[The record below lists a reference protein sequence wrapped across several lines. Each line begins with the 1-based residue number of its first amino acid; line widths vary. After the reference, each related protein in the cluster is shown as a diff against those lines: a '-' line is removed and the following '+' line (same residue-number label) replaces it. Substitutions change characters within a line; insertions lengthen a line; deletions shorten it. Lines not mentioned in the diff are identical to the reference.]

1 MKPSGGVTAAAIVM
15 IVIGAIIAFVTFF
28 MVVVFFTVRATMG
41 PGGPGFNATVI
52 PPAIFLLVSVWGLV
66 TGIGVLRVRR
76 WAWFSALIIS
86 SLVLIAAF
94 FPLHNLTKLIRATT
108 GIPTIG
114 AGNFIAV
121 EYVMEIVATFIP
133 LALGVWWLLLFVRRS
148 VRAQFAS
155 ESAAP
160 LAAAA
165 IDFPS
170 SAPAVPVAFI
180 PPPAGRPSRR
190 PVSITVIAIFLLIGP
205 VCFPLIFLLPSEM
218 RITSLFGFILTGGA
232 YLMMMGII
240 TLADIV
246 LGIGLWRLKP
256 WARTGTIIYVAATL
270 LNSLVSLRTMRRAS
284 EMILQAQMAS
294 MPALSGPDA
303 SSMERLMHSSMNI
316 GLVFGLVTTTGLSI
330 AALYF
335 VLTRRAAFYAKK
347 DGSPSAPPP
356 FETNA
361 SDSSAA
367 SSAGNGGQP

>member
-1 MKPSGGVTAAAIVM
+1 MRPSGGVTAAAIVM
-15 IVIGAIIAFVTFF
+15 IVVGAIIAFVTFF
-28 MVVVFFTVRATMG
+28 MIVVFFTVRATMG

-94 FPLHNLTKLIRATT
+94 FPLHNLAKLIRATT
-108 GIPTIG
+108 GVPTIS

-155 ESAAP
+155 ESTA
-160 LAAAA
+160 LLTTAA
-165 IDFPS
+165 IGFPS
-170 SAPAVPVAFI
+170 ATPAVPVAFI
-180 PPPAGRPSRR
+180 PAPTAPHSRR

-240 TLADIV
+240 SLADII

-284 EMILQAQMAS
+284 EMMLQAQMAS

-316 GLVFGLVTTTGLSI
+316 GLIFGLVMTTGLSI

-335 VLTRRAAFYAKK
+335 VLTRRAAFYK
-347 DGSPSAPPP
+347 DGSPSAPPSS
-356 FETNA
+356 ETNV